1 MVVGVM
7 ELTLAVPA
15 GSLKEKRSIIR
26 KIMGRTRS
34 KFPISIGEVAEQDTP
49 STVVLGVAYVSA
61 EARLVEQVLMKVE
74 RFIEELMLAEPFDRF
89 VKLEYY

>member
-34 KFPISIGEVAEQDTP
+34 KFPISLKWQSRTHLLRWFWALLSFPLKPGWLNRP
-49 STVVLGVAYVSA
+49 
-61 EARLVEQVLMKVE
+61 
-74 RFIEELMLAEPFDRF
+74 
-89 VKLEYY
+89 

>member
-15 GSLKEKRSIIR
+15 DSLKEKRSIIR
-26 KIMGRTRS
+26 KIMGRTRA
-34 KFPISIGEVAEQDTP
+34 KFPISIGEVAEQDTA
-49 STVVLGVAYVSA
+49 STVVLGIAFVAA
-61 EARLVEQVLMKVE
+61 EAGFVEKVLTKVE
-74 RFIEELMLAEPFDRF
+74 RFIEDLMLAEPYDRF